1 MRTSIRPLMMATVCL
16 AVMIGVVCSIAYA
29 QQPKLEMHRA
39 GTSADD
45 GSGWHAAASTK
56 GSFAIRL
63 PLPFNDFTTH
73 DASTGEVTHVV
84 GGKSSEGIKFMAV
97 EATVTAKTPADLGT
111 IPKSFASSP
120 ANKVSNVSR
129 SAKDGVDILSFSVTN
144 AASTAH
150 FRYIKTRTVLY
161 TLSIECPNA
170 YRDFVATRKDQ
181 FFGSFKR
188 KGQS

>member
-56 GSFAIRL
+56 GSFAIQL

-84 GGKSSEGIKFMAV
+84 GGKSWEGIKFMAV
-97 EATVTAKTPADLGT
+97 EATVTAEERLP
-111 IPKSFASSP
+111 ISER
-120 ANKVSNVSR
+120 SR
-129 SAKDGVDILSFSVTN
+129 SLSPPARPTRCPMS
-144 AASTAH
+144 AAVPRMGWT
-150 FRYIKTRTVLY
+150 F
-161 TLSIECPNA
+161 CP
-170 YRDFVATRKDQ
+170 FP
-181 FFGSFKR
+181 
-188 KGQS
+188 